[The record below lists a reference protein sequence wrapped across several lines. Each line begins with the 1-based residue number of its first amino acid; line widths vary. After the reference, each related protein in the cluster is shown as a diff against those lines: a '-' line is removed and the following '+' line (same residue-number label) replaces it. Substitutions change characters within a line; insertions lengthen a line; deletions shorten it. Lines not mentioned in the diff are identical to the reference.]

1 MDRET
6 KTFRMAIK
14 DLDAEGKFRGYLSV
28 FNVVDHGG
36 DLVEPGAFRKTL
48 RQTRAF
54 PLLWAHSAQEP
65 GHVIGTFGAQE
76 DKFGLLVDGE
86 FFMDQPGGQEAHGV
100 VRRLKDRGVKVGLS
114 IGYKADKWK
123 MEEDENERTI
133 RRLKEVQLFEGSMT
147 LFPMNE
153 AALVQAV
160 KDGLEGAPTD
170 KEIEFRCGN
179 CGETTLVIKNSEPDD
194 KAFDT
199 QEPEKT
205 IPADEP
211 SKQDEE
217 HEKELVALRT
227 LAKGMKSRQ
236 E

>member
-1 MDRET
+1 MERET

-14 DLDAEGKFRGYLSV
+14 DLDVEGKFRGYLSV

-76 DKFGLLVDGE
+76 DKHGLLVDGE
-86 FFMDQPGGQEAHGV
+86 FFMDQPGGQEAYGV
-100 VRRLKDRGVKVGLS
+100 VKRLKDKGVKVGLS

-123 MEEDENERTI
+123 MDEGEDQRPI
-133 RRLKEVQLFEGSMT
+133 RILKEVQLYEGSMT

-153 AALVQAV
+153 QALVQAV
-160 KDGLEGAPTD
+160 KDGLEGVPTD
-170 KEIEFRCGN
+170 KEIEFRCSN
-179 CGETTLVIKNSEPDD
+179 CGETTLVIKNSEPGD
-194 KAFDT
+194 KAFET

-211 SKQDEE
+211 PKEDET
-217 HEKELVALRT
+217 KLNRLNLIKG
-227 LAKGMKSRQ
+227 LAKEFKK
-236 E
+236 